1 MTPPDPS
8 TDVIAIEEV
17 EIDQTQTKTSLRRRI
32 LQKLNLDESKHEEK
46 LEGKALQIYWYLL
59 THPQGLA
66 GIREIQRDLGFSSP
80 GTVTYQM
87 NKLLSNDIISKNE
100 QSEKYFVKEEI
111 KSGIFGFYVR
121 IGYRMIPRLSLYLTT
136 FILGFVI
143 YFLFLLAR
151 GDEFIAEPAS
161 WVLLF
166 FLIFGTCI
174 LIFESIKM
182 WKMKPY

>member
-1 MTPPDPS
+1 MKPPDPS

-17 EIDQTQTKTSLRRRI
+17 DLNQTQKKTSLKERI
-32 LQKLNLDESKHEEK
+32 LQKLNLDESKHEK
-46 LEGKALQIYWYLL
+46 VLEGKALQIYWYLL

-66 GIREIQRDLGFSSP
+66 GIREIQRNLGFSSP
-80 GTVTYQM
+80 ATVTYQV
-87 NKLLSNDIISKNE
+87 NKLLSNDLISKNE
-100 QSEKYFVKEEI
+100 QSEKYFIKEEI

-136 FILGFVI
+136 FVLGFGI
-143 YFLFLLAR
+143 YFLLLLAG
-151 GDEFIAEPAS
+151 GDEFIADPTS

-166 FLIFGTCI
+166 FLIFGTCV

-182 WKMKPY
+182 WQMKLN

>member
-1 MTPPDPS
+1 LTPSDS
-8 TDVIAIEEV
+8 LSKVIATEEIESV
-17 EIDQTQTKTSLRRRI
+17 QLLRKSTLKERI
-32 LQKLNLDESKHEEK
+32 LRKLNLDKSNHEEL

-66 GIREIQRDLGFSSP
+66 GIREIQKDLEFSSP
-80 GTVTYQM
+80 GTVTYQV
-87 NKLLSNDIISKNE
+87 NKLLSTGIISKNE

-121 IGYRMIPRLSLYLTT
+121 IGYRMVPRLSLYLTT

-143 YFLFLLAR
+143 YFIFLLVR
-151 GDEFIAEPAS
+151 GDEFIVEPTS

-166 FLIFGTCI
+166 FLIFGTCA

-182 WKMKPY
+182 WKMKPN